1 MVVVDGGE
9 EEVAAMF
16 LLAVV
21 IVALATLFFL
31 TALAL
36 GAAGEMRHPVRSVV
50 AVVAALIVGIALLY
64 EYGVAG

>member
-1 MVVVDGGE
+1 
-9 EEVAAMF
+9 MF

-21 IVALATLFFL
+21 IIALATLFLL

-36 GAAGEMRHPVRSVV
+36 GAAGEMRHPIRSVLV
-50 AVVAALIVGIALLY
+50 IAAALIVGIALLY

>member
-1 MVVVDGGE
+1 
-9 EEVAAMF
+9 MF

-21 IVALATLFFL
+21 IVALATLFLL

-36 GAAGEMRHPVRSVV
+36 GAAGEMRHPIRSLL
-50 AVVAALIVGIALLY
+50 AIGAALVVGIALLY